1 MAAFR
6 LFRRKA
12 LTLSNS
18 EPYKNGSSY
27 FYPMVGAGIMRTI
40 RDTSTR
46 DGQRTAYQFC
56 PVVTSIIT
64 KKVSAAANGAPYVID
79 AKGEAVTDQRAKSL
93 LNSLSMIDV
102 GKAYVMNQVF
112 GRCYIWKRRAVG
124 FTGITSLQV
133 LNGWHVEDKD
143 INEFILYREEGSATM
158 TRVPKSELLI
168 WNDKYLN
175 MKDDGEPIEGGSRLV
190 SLKDPVS
197 NIAAVYEGLNMI
209 WTSGGAVG
217 MVSPMSDRMG
227 AIPLTPQQQ
236 IDVNKH
242 YSRSYG
248 LNYGKS
254 PVLVSQNPLRWQSTI
269 LPVDQLQYI
278 PGLFENARQ
287 VCDCYGVSPMLLG
300 FASGTTFNNKA
311 EAEKAM
317 YQDAIIPEMAGLCK
331 AISQDKE
338 LGIAGLSLMLDFSS
352 VAALQDDEN
361 AKADHDT
368 KIMNNAKMM
377 KDSMLYSDKEIR
389 QYVYD
394 NSKLTI
400 PE

>member
-1 MAAFR
+1 
-6 LFRRKA
+6 
-12 LTLSNS
+12 
-18 EPYKNGSSY
+18 
-27 FYPMVGAGIMRTI
+27 
-40 RDTSTR
+40 
-46 DGQRTAYQFC
+46 
-56 PVVTSIIT
+56 
-64 KKVSAAANGAPYVID
+64 
-79 AKGEAVTDQRAKSL
+79 
-93 LNSLSMIDV
+93 
-102 GKAYVMNQVF
+102 
-112 GRCYIWKRRAVG
+112 
-124 FTGITSLQV
+124 
-133 LNGWHVEDKD
+133 
-143 INEFILYREEGSATM
+143 
-158 TRVPKSELLI
+158 
-168 WNDKYLN
+168 
-175 MKDDGEPIEGGSRLV
+175 
-190 SLKDPVS
+190 
-197 NIAAVYEGLNMI
+197 MI

-317 YQDAIIPEMAGLCK
+317 YQDAIIPEIAGLCN
-331 AISQDKE
+331 AISNDKE
-338 LGIAGLSLMLDFSS
+338 LGIPGLSLMLDYSA
-352 VAALQDDEN
+352 VTALQDDEN
-361 AKADHDT
+361 AKADHDV